1 MRKLL
6 AAYLVFPGATVW
18 ATEYFVSKERPD
30 DSGAKFLG
38 FTVDGEQLPAD
49 RLTYEISGDNP
60 DGIIE
65 ITANYLPIGLKMV
78 LR

>member
-1 MRKLL
+1 M
-6 AAYLVFPGATVW
+6 
-18 ATEYFVSKERPD
+18 
-30 DSGAKFLG
+30 
-38 FTVDGEQLPAD
+38 
-49 RLTYEISGDNP
+49 TYEISGDNP